1 MGNSSG
7 KNKSI
12 HFSKQFQKR
21 NQKLSATK
29 LPLEASQ
36 AVYKWCW
43 LSSMM
48 SSCIFYIQSI
58 SYIFVLGIRYIHIYI
73 YIYSIYYSWVDKIKL
88 SCYTLLQ
95 VSWDSNLQ
103 AYTMFIYL
111 KRQIK
116 LTFSTI
122 IQDKLYVWINIAC
135 SVNLF
140 IKLIQMSTI
149 VNKFRFFIQEIFIIN
164 KFDNPQLFY
173 KAELTNNWTGI
184 FTHLLMLLSIW
195 WRNWCYCVLI
205 AWSI

>member
-73 YIYSIYYSWVDKIKL
+73 YRIYYSWVDKIKL